1 MKKIKHLVKY
11 LLFPF
16 SILFRLVIILRNF
29 FYDKNLFNTTKLPC
43 HVISI
48 GNLNLGGTGKTPTVL
63 YLCKFLQTHKIN
75 GIAILSR
82 GYKRNRRGTI
92 LVSEGNGPLEEWQN
106 VGDEPFMMAK
116 KTKNIPIV
124 VDNDR
129 SRGGFFLIN
138 NFKPKII
145 ILDDGFQHRSL
156 SRDIDIVLI
165 NGLSYP
171 SDYSFLS
178 VSYLRE
184 TWSSLKRADAILFT
198 KNNPTPDL
206 LNEIKKENIFNF
218 SSTFTNTITF
228 SKNFGHNTLK
238 DKKVIL
244 LSGIGNPKH
253 FEKTA
258 KENECV
264 IVGKK
269 TLRDHFI
276 YTAKILSDIVEFA
289 KSLKADCILT
299 TAKDWV
305 KIEPLNPKFSFAV
318 LEIEL
323 KLIGKN
329 NIETLLGKHL
339 DLNLSHSPSK
349 YNTNKS

>member
-1 MKKIKHLVKY
+1 MKHLIKY

-16 SILFRLVIILRNF
+16 SILFRLVTILRNF
-29 FYDKNLFNTTKLPC
+29 FYDKNLFYTTKLPC

-48 GNLNLGGTGKTPTVL
+48 GNLNVGGTGKTPTVL
-63 YLCKFLQTHKIN
+63 YLCKFLQSNNIDD
-75 GIAILSR
+75 IAILSR
-82 GYKRNRRGTI
+82 GYKRNRSGTI
-92 LVSEGNGPLEEWQN
+92 LVSEGNGPLKKWQD

-116 KTKNIPIV
+116 KTKDIPIV

-129 SRGGFFLIN
+129 SRGGFFLVK

-198 KNNPTPDL
+198 KNNPTNDL
-206 LNEIKKENIFNF
+206 LIEIKKENIFNCN
-218 SSTFTNTITF
+218 STFTSTITF
-228 SKNFGHNTLK
+228 SKNFSQKTIK
-238 DKKVIL
+238 DKKVML
-244 LSGIGNPKH
+244 LSGIGNPEH

-269 TLRDHFI
+269 NLRDHFI
-276 YTAKILSDIVEFA
+276 YTAKTLSKILEFA
-289 KSLKADCILT
+289 KSLRADCILT

-305 KIEPLNPKFSFAV
+305 KIEPLKPDFAFAV

-329 NIETLLGKHL
+329 NIETFLGKHL
-339 DLNLSHSPSK
+339 NLNLSHSPGK
-349 YNTNKS
+349 NNTNES

>member
-1 MKKIKHLVKY
+1 MNKIEHLIKY

-16 SILFRLVIILRNF
+16 SILFRLIIILRNF
-29 FYDKNLFNTTKLPC
+29 LYDKNLFNTTKLPC
-43 HVISI
+43 YVISI
-48 GNLNLGGTGKTPTVL
+48 GNLNIGGTGKTPTVL
-63 YLCKFLQTHKIN
+63 YLCKFFQSNNIN
-75 GIAILSR
+75 DIAILSR
-82 GYKRNRRGTI
+82 GYKRNRNGTI
-92 LVSEGNGPLEEWQN
+92 LVSKGNGPLEKWQN
-106 VGDEPFMMAK
+106 VGDEPFMIAK

-124 VDNDR
+124 VDSDR
-129 SRGGFFLIN
+129 SRGGFFLIR
-138 NFKPKII
+138 NFNPSII

-156 SRDIDIVLI
+156 LRNLDIVLI

-171 SDYSFLS
+171 SDYGFLS
-178 VSYLRE
+178 LSYLRE
-184 TWSSLKRADAILFT
+184 TWSSLKRADVILFT

-206 LNEIKKENIFNF
+206 LDGIEKENIFNC

-228 SKNFGHNTLK
+228 PNNFSHNTLK
-238 DKKVIL
+238 DKKVVL

-258 KENECV
+258 RENKCV

-269 TLRDHFI
+269 TLRDHFT
-276 YTAKILSDIVEFA
+276 YTAKILSEIVEFA

-305 KIEPLNPKFSFAV
+305 KIEPLDPKFSFAV

-323 KLIGKN
+323 KLIDEN
-329 NIETLLGKHL
+329 NIETFLRKHL
-339 DLNLSHSPSK
+339 NLDLSHSPGEN
-349 YNTNKS
+349 NTNKS

>member
-1 MKKIKHLVKY
+1 MNKIEHLIKY
-11 LLFPF
+11 LIFPF
-16 SILFRLVIILRNF
+16 LILFRLVIILRNF
-29 FYDKNLFNTTKLPC
+29 MYDKNLFSTTKLPC

-48 GNLNLGGTGKTPTVL
+48 GNLNLGGTGKTPAVL
-63 YLCKFLQTHKIN
+63 YLCNFLQSNKIKD
-75 GIAILSR
+75 IAILSR
-82 GYKRNRRGTI
+82 GYKRNRSGTM
-92 LVSEGNGPLEEWQN
+92 LVSKGNGPLEKWQN

-129 SRGGFFLIN
+129 SRGGLFLIK

-178 VSYLRE
+178 VSFLRE

-198 KNNPTPDL
+198 KNKPTTDL
-206 LNEIKKENIFNF
+206 LNKIKKENIFNC

-228 SKNFGHNTLK
+228 SKNFRHNTIK
-238 DKKVIL
+238 DKKVVL

-258 KENECV
+258 KENKCV
-264 IVGKK
+264 IIGKK

-276 YTAKILSDIVEFA
+276 YTAKILSEIIEFA

-305 KIEPLNPKFSFAV
+305 KIEPLKPKFYFAV

-323 KLIGKN
+323 KLIGED
-329 NIETLLGKHL
+329 NIETFLGKHL
-339 DLNLSHSPSK
+339 NLDLSHSPGK
-349 YNTNKS
+349 NNTNES